1 MCLVLLAFR
10 PDERHELV
18 VAANRDEWFRRPT
31 APARFWQDHPEV
43 FAGRDLEQGG
53 TWLGVSRKGRFAA
66 LTNFRDP
73 PAHRPGAPS
82 RGALVAGFLTGD
94 AAALGFLWELHARA
108 HRYNGFGLLV
118 WDGSTLAF
126 LSSRNGGVTVL
137 EPGIYGLSN
146 HLLDTPWPKVR
157 EGKRRLA
164 EAIARPF
171 APLELLALLDDTAE
185 APDAELPDTG
195 VGKEWERKLSAMRIV
210 AGDYG
215 TRSSTALI
223 VTRAGEVE
231 VAERTFDRSGAPTET
246 ILERFTIERPARA
259 RASSR
264 RAGSPPP

>member
-1 MCLVLLAFR
+1 MCLVVLAYR

-18 VAANRDEWFRRPT
+18 VAANRDEWFKRAT
-31 APARFWQDHPEV
+31 APAGFWKDHPDV

-53 TWLGVSRKGRFAA
+53 TWLGVSRRGRFAA

-82 RGALVAGFLTGD
+82 RGALVAEFLTADG
-94 AAALGFLWELHARA
+94 AALACLSDLRGRA
-108 HRYNGFGLLV
+108 DRYNGFGLLA
-118 WDGSTLAF
+118 WDGSSLAF

-137 EPGIYGLSN
+137 EPGLYGLSN

-164 EAIARPF
+164 ETIAHPF
-171 APLELLALLDDTAE
+171 GALDLLTLLDSTEA

-195 VGKEWERKLSAMRIV
+195 VGRDWERKLSPMRIV

-215 TRSSTALI
+215 TRSSTALV
-223 VTRAGEVE
+223 VTRAGDVE
-231 VAERTFDRSGAPTET
+231 VAERTFDREGAPTET
-246 ILERFTIERPARA
+246 VFERFRIERPARA
-259 RASSR
+259 RAPSR
-264 RAGSPPP
+264 RAGFPLP